1 MSLKNAE
8 RKIKMSHHR
17 YVALIDGEKIRGFHR
32 RDELMHW
39 LKDKP
44 EATFVKYSV
53 KREQKEK
60 IDFDCYELAP
70 F

>member
-1 MSLKNAE
+1 
-8 RKIKMSHHR
+8 MSHHHR
-17 YVALIDGEKIRGFHR
+17 YIALIDGEKIRGFHR

-39 LKDKP
+39 LRDKP

-53 KREQKEK
+53 KREKKPEF
-60 IDFDCYELAP
+60 DFDAYELAP

>member
-1 MSLKNAE
+1 MSQ
-8 RKIKMSHHR
+8 HR
-17 YVALIDGEKIRGFHR
+17 YVGLIDGEKMRGFHSR
-32 RDELMHW
+32 AELEYW

-53 KREQKEK
+53 KREKKEVK
-60 IDFDCYELAP
+60 EDLFKLVGECL

>member
-1 MSLKNAE
+1 
-8 RKIKMSHHR
+8 MSHHR
-17 YVALIDGEKIRGFHR
+17 YVALIDGEKIRSFHR

-53 KREQKEK
+53 KREPKEK
-60 IDFDCYELAP
+60 IDLDCYELAP

>member
-1 MSLKNAE
+1 MSQ
-8 RKIKMSHHR
+8 HR
-17 YVALIDGEKIRGFHR
+17 YVALIDGEKIRAFHR

-44 EATFVKYSV
+44 EVTYVKYSV
-53 KREQKEK
+53 KRERKDK
-60 IDFDCYELAP
+60 IDFSQYETAP

>member
-1 MSLKNAE
+1 MSH
-8 RKIKMSHHR
+8 HHR
-17 YVALIDGEKIRGFHR
+17 YVGLIDGEKMRSFHR

-53 KREQKEK
+53 KREPKEK
-60 IDFDCYELAP
+60 INLDEYELAP